1 MPKKSNITPYT
12 IIPQLESVE
21 LFLFLIGKEREEQ
34 MIANERTKIEEHIE
48 KLSKDIEQ
56 EEEQRNKKKQL
67 FVEDLDKQVE
77 DKKHP
82 RKNRVEMF
90 RETNELSDR
99 LTKLYM
105 NKEDPG
111 ISVSK
116 PVQYISVKIL

>member
-1 MPKKSNITPYT
+1 
-12 IIPQLESVE
+12 
-21 LFLFLIGKEREEQ
+21 

-56 EEEQRNKKKQL
+56 EEEERNKKKQL

-105 NKEDPG
+105 NKEEPG

-116 PVQYISVKIL
+116 PVHYISVKIL